1 MSSLLLLLPRLLPVL
16 PCSLG
21 QLERSNAYLVQHSGM
36 AAVRQAL
43 QHSQLV
49 FNRALEQC
57 DADFRA
63 SLAAGARAAAP
74 PAAWL
79 RSKLDQPVTGGV
91 KGGGRFSRS
100 AGSTCCIASGDIRC
114 TATWLAAVHVSSA
127 ALPGNC
133 STHCASKGFAKST
146 LCAFA
151 PASQADC

>member
-1 MSSLLLLLPRLLPVL
+1 
-16 PCSLG
+16 
-21 QLERSNAYLVQHSGM
+21 M

-79 RSKLDQPVTGGV
+79 RSNLDTPITGEA
-91 KGGGRFSRS
+91 GRRSSRH
-100 AGSTCCIASGDIRC
+100 
-114 TATWLAAVHVSSA
+114 TWLHKPQKPCMAGLTRRQMCLQGAPVVCSSA
-127 ALPGNC
+127 CTNC
-133 STHCASKGFAKST
+133 YSLGTPRCLAN
-146 LCAFA
+146 
-151 PASQADC
+151 QAR